1 MLSQEQIQ
9 QIREFLL
16 LEEEPEEAILELIE
30 IELEE
35 GISLNEILTLR
46 IDKETFS
53 NSDFY

>member
-9 QIREFLL
+9 QIKEFLL

-46 IDKETFS
+46 IDKESFS
-53 NSDFY
+53 DSDFY

>member
-46 IDKETFS
+46 IDKESFS

>member
-9 QIREFLL
+9 QVREFLL

-46 IDKETFS
+46 IDKESFS

>member
-30 IELEE
+30 IELEQ
-35 GISLNEILTLR
+35 GISLNEILTLG
-46 IDKETFS
+46 IDKESFS

>member
-35 GISLNEILTLR
+35 GISLNEILTLG
-46 IDKETFS
+46 IDKESFS

>member
-16 LEEEPEEAILELIE
+16 LEEEPEKAILELIE
-30 IELEE
+30 IQLEE

-46 IDKETFS
+46 IDKESFS
-53 NSDFY
+53 DSDFY

>member
-9 QIREFLL
+9 QIKEFLL
-16 LEEEPEEAILELIE
+16 LEEEPEEAILELIG
-30 IELEE
+30 IQLEE

-46 IDKETFS
+46 IDKESFS

>member
-35 GISLNEILTLR
+35 GISLNEILTLK
-46 IDKETFS
+46 IDKESFS

>member
-9 QIREFLL
+9 QIKEFLL

-46 IDKETFS
+46 IDKES
-53 NSDFY
+53 LSDSDFY

>member
-9 QIREFLL
+9 QIKEFLL

-35 GISLNEILTLR
+35 GISLKEILTLR
-46 IDKETFS
+46 IDKESFS

>member
-16 LEEEPEEAILELIE
+16 LEEEPEEAILELIG
-30 IELEE
+30 IQLEE

-46 IDKETFS
+46 IDKESFS

>member
-1 MLSQEQIQ
+1 MLNQEQIQ

-46 IDKETFS
+46 IDKES
-53 NSDFY
+53 LSDSDFY